1 MDDEWSRS
9 FQAIFQ
15 DLEGASV
22 NSNFDFHLY
31 ANLASIV
38 LALATVVNHVQ

>member
-22 NSNFDFHLY
+22 NSNFDFHIFIY
-31 ANLASIV
+31 GMQTWLASI
-38 LALATVVNHVQ
+38 ALP